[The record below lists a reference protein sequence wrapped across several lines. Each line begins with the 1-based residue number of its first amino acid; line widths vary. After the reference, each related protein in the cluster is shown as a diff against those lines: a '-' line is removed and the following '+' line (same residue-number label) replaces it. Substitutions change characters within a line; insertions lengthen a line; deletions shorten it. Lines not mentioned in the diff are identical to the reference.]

1 VVILIGVPDL
11 AIDNPQ
17 RAAAKALK
25 TLESDRDSRL
35 LKIDRYERGDQDKPY
50 IPDGSDAEYKLLAHR
65 AVTNVIPFLLG
76 TPAQMLYVD
85 SFRRGWTSEN
95 SEDKEPAEA
104 RTEVVQPEWDHWQKS
119 RLDQRQAAVVRGAL
133 KFGHSFVLTEE
144 VDGEVKSRGLS
155 ALNTVA
161 LYEDPT
167 NDEDPIVTLTVTR
180 WPDEADKVPGRALMW
195 DDDLKYEVTFK
206 ALADEKSVRVSKG
219 VRHGAEVNPVTRF
232 TAAVDLEGR
241 TCGVV
246 EPMFRI
252 QDRINQTVFD
262 LLVVQSFASFKVR
275 TISGMVP
282 PFKMA
287 AYDIDGNEIP
297 NPESRP
303 EDVHEY
309 RPKINPE
316 TGRPIPDDIQF
327 NARRWFMAEDP
338 DTKFDALDET
348 PLEGFIRAIELG
360 FRHMAALSQ
369 TPPHHIL
376 GEISNLSAEALDA
389 AERALTRK
397 VDEFKASFG
406 ESWERVFRVANQ
418 IAGWASEEDFN
429 GEVMWRDTG
438 NVSMAQAAD
447 ALGKIVESLGVPA
460 RGAWKRLPGV
470 TANELAEWEALADQ
484 QDAQL
489 QLADSARRNAVG
501 AAPSFRLGG
510 QQARPT
516 DAGGTTGAA

>member
-1 VVILIGVPDL
+1 MPDL
-11 AIDNPQ
+11 SIDNPQ
-17 RAAAKALK
+17 RAAAKALR
-25 TLESDRDSRL
+25 TLENDRDGHL
-35 LKIDRYERGDQDKPY
+35 IKIDDYERGRQDKPY
-50 IPDGSDAEYKLLAHR
+50 IPDGADAEYRLLADR
-65 AVTNVIPFLLG
+65 AITNVVPFILS

-85 SFRRGWTSEN
+85 SFRRGRTNESEK
-95 SEDKEPAEA
+95 SVEEA
-104 RTEVVQPEWDHWQKS
+104 RVEVVQPEWDHWQKS
-119 RLDQRQAAVVRGAL
+119 RLDQRQGSVVRGAL

-167 NDEDPIVTLTVTR
+167 NDEDPEVTLTITR
-180 WPDEADKVPGRALMW
+180 WPDEGDKKPGRALMW
-195 DDDLKYEVTFK
+195 DDTYKYEVTFK
-206 ALADEKSVRVSKG
+206 SLSDSKSVRVG
-219 VRHGAEVNPVTRF
+219 EGRRHGASINPVTRF

-275 TISGMVP
+275 TIAGMVP
-282 PFKMA
+282 PFKMEA
-287 AYDIDGNEIP
+287 FDIDGNTV
-297 NPESRP
+297 NPRTNP
-303 EDVHEY
+303 DDVYEY
-309 RPKINPE
+309 RPKMDPE

-327 NARRWFMAEDP
+327 NARRWFMAEDS
-338 DTKFDALDET
+338 DTKFDSLDET
-348 PLEGFIRAIELG
+348 PLDGFIKAIELG

-418 IAGWASEEDFN
+418 IAGWQPEDDFS
-429 GEVMWRDTG
+429 GEVIWRDTG

-447 ALGKIVESLGVPA
+447 ALSKIVETLGVPA
-460 RGAWKRLPGV
+460 RGAWKRIPGV
-470 TANELAEWEALADQ
+470 TANELAEWEELYEQENAELALAG
-484 QDAQL
+484 
-489 QLADSARRNAVG
+489 SARRSTAG
-501 AAPSFRLGG
+501 AAASFRLGA
-510 QQARPT
+510 QQDNQA
-516 DAGGTTGAA
+516 GTTPASATQVA